1 MTFERIQPP
10 PELSGMVGYI
20 AAEGDVSFVIS
31 FDRHNP
37 ELGWRASYRR
47 MGTDV
52 THLPEVFK
60 SKSAAVRALKAAQRS
75 IAQ

>member
-10 PELSGMVGYI
+10 PELSGMVGYM
-20 AAEGDVSFVIS
+20 AADGDVSFVIS
-31 FDRHNP
+31 FDKHNP
-37 ELGWRASYRR
+37 QLGWRASYCRI
-47 MGTDV
+47 GTAV

-60 SKSAAVRALKAAQRS
+60 SKSAAIRALKAAQRS